1 MKQKII
7 AVLNQK
13 GGVGKTTTTINLAAY
28 LAKQGKTVL
37 VVDADPQSNAT
48 SGLGFDKTTMN
59 QTLCDVLLSHADVGK
74 VVHQTDFKNLFL
86 LPTDARLAS
95 VEIELATSDGRE
107 QVLASALKS
116 ASTYEYILID
126 CPPALGLL
134 TINALTAAHY
144 VLIPV
149 QAEYYA
155 LEGLSQLL
163 QVMQTVRAGLNPN
176 LELLGVVVTMY
187 DKRTSLAE
195 QVYNEVG
202 KHFGDKLFETVIPR
216 NVRLAEAPSFGK
228 PISEHDKWSRGA
240 RAYKNLAKEVVN
252 RLA

>member
-7 AVLNQK
+7 AILNQK

-37 VVDADPQSNAT
+37 VVDSDPQSNAT
-48 SGLGFDKTTMN
+48 SGLGVDKSTIN
-59 QTLCDVLLSHADVGK
+59 QTLCDVLLSHVSLDK

-95 VEIELATSDGRE
+95 VEIELASSEGRE
-107 QVLASALKS
+107 RVLSVALSAASS
-116 ASTYEYILID
+116 YDYILID

-134 TINALTAAHY
+134 TLNALTAADH

-240 RAYKNLAKEVVN
+240 RAYKNLAKEVSN
-252 RLA
+252 RLT